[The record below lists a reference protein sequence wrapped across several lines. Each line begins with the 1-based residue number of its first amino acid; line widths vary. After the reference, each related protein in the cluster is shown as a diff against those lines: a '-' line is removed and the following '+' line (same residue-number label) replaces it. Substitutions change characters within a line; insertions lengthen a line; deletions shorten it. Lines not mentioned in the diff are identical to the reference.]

1 MKALCLV
8 PLCAGD
14 LVLVLQG
21 KKSHANRPGETP
33 LLEGTEGSNGAQR
46 ERHPTLPAM
55 ARISFCRRRGL
66 AAWSCA
72 DSSSCLLC
80 WLHREAMAD
89 PQSLVECLIHLQKAL
104 VWTHSRWELL
114 LGANLRP
121 TLGQKSVRCWRCS
134 VRRPRGLGMADWHDH
149 ITYAQK
155 QEV

>member
-1 MKALCLV
+1 
-8 PLCAGD
+8 
-14 LVLVLQG
+14 
-21 KKSHANRPGETP
+21 
-33 LLEGTEGSNGAQR
+33 
-46 ERHPTLPAM
+46 
-55 ARISFCRRRGL
+55 
-66 AAWSCA
+66 
-72 DSSSCLLC
+72 
-80 WLHREAMAD
+80 MAD

-134 VRRPRGLGMADWHDH
+134 VQRPCGLGMADWHDH